1 MERIERVE
9 ALIRSIEQTA
19 DADTRD
25 RVRELVETLLEY
37 HGGGLGRI
45 LELIRESGPSGET
58 TVRALARDPLVS
70 SMLLLYGL
78 HPDDFET
85 RVRRA
90 VDALRNVELAAIDGL
105 TVRLKTTGSVSRESL
120 EQAVYAA
127 APETAALEI
136 EGDPPSPAAFVP
148 LEAILRA

>member
-1 MERIERVE
+1 MEGIRRIETI
-9 ALIRSIEQTA
+9 IRSIEQTA
-19 DADTRD
+19 DAETRD
-25 RVRELVETLLEY
+25 RVRELVESLLEY
-37 HGGGLGRI
+37 HGAGLARI
-45 LELIRESGPSGET
+45 LELIRESAPSGEG

-90 VDALRNVELAAIDGL
+90 VDALRNVELAGIEGFA
-105 TVRLKTTGSVSRESL
+105 VRLKITGAVAREAV
-120 EQAVYAA
+120 EQTVYAA

-136 EGDPPSPAAFVP
+136 EGLEAPAAFVP
-148 LEAILRA
+148 LEAILRV